1 MIVPLNFCVSTH
13 FKVKIE
19 DKYNIDLAPL
29 SPLLAEKDYKLIML
43 NKKHLK
49 GVFGELDDWWPSDTL
64 NKRDNY
70 NTLSWHEKQ
79 FKKRKS
85 FAYAIFLNGEYI
97 GCFYIYGLEVVHKIV
112 SVKDPSLLY
121 VFMWTAEKYFING
134 MDKIIFIYLKKWIE
148 LEWNF
153 AKADFPGRISPL
165 ISWSKETASWIKCK
179 NDIW

>member
-1 MIVPLNFCVSTH
+1 M
-13 FKVKIE
+13 
-19 DKYNIDLAPL
+19 
-29 SPLLAEKDYKLIML
+29 
-43 NKKHLK
+43 
-49 GVFGELDDWWPSDTL
+49 
-64 NKRDNY
+64 
-70 NTLSWHEKQ
+70 
-79 FKKRKS
+79 
-85 FAYAIFLNGEYI
+85 
-97 GCFYIYGLEVVHKIV
+97 HKIV